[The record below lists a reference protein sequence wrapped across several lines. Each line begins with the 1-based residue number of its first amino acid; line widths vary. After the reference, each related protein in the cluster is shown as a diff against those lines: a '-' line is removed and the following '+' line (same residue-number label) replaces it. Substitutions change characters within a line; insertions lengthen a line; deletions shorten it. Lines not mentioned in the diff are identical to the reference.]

1 MKRFKALCLCFSL
14 LLMHS
19 CTEPPPPTLNA
30 KDRDLVDSLYRDSI
44 NIMRPILDSLCDLNF
59 DAAVNAKVDSIMQ
72 KRLEEIRKQMERI
85 NRQN

>member
-1 MKRFKALCLCFSL
+1 
-14 LLMHS
+14 MHS